1 MASVSTTS
9 TARGPCMPS
18 TVLGALDEGRKS
30 DMDKNQSKRTYT
42 SMSDLVPGTGE
53 LVLSLPWDPFLV
65 SICIPR

>member
-1 MASVSTTS
+1 
-9 TARGPCMPS
+9 MPS